1 MATYTPEELSGQ
13 GTPTE
18 ALTAGTEYIFTLLS
32 SNILLGSAYFTF
44 ETVRNANGFYDPTS
58 PTNAVGTLASASGV
72 QNPIQSPY
80 IFSEVI
86 NNITSSFTFTP
97 TADVAVSSSYLRTTG
112 GVSLDITPS
121 GPAPT
126 LFQMT
131 VDTTRAG
138 SASDTMVI
146 PFSSAGTYAAS
157 IDWGDGNFSAAA
169 AGNVSHTYASGGT
182 YQITISGSFGGFYFN
197 NGGDKL
203 KLITIDQ
210 WGANIFEFM
219 TNSFYGCANLTGG
232 FTDAPNLGTLRSLPN
247 TFNGCSSLNVDMN
260 NWDVSNMTNLGA
272 TFFNC
277 SSFNGNITSWDVSN
291 VTNFVSMFFNASS
304 FNQPL
309 DSWNMASATETRY
322 MFYNCSSFNQNLNS
336 WNVSNSTTFERMF
349 FGCTNFNGNISSW
362 TPTSALNMSV
372 MFYNCTNF
380 NNNIGGWDVSS
391 VTNMNSMFTNASAFD
406 QDLGSWN
413 VSNVTDFG
421 NFMLG
426 KTPSTFSA
434 ANLDAIYNGWSSR
447 TVSTGET
454 ISFGTAK
461 YTISSQAGRDILT
474 GGTNLW
480 NITDGGVIGV
490 LDTYTGASAGYS
502 LRNLKSTTTNVV
514 KIRRSS
520 DNAEQDFTAAQITD
534 GTLLA
539 FTGTGLTND
548 GFVTIWYDQ
557 SGNGNNAT
565 QTTANLQPKL
575 VSAGSVIL
583 EGGKPTLEFTDNVLN
598 ATFSES
604 QPLTSFHVRRY
615 RSTGTY
621 VGIGIDGRDYG
632 YVGYMQSGQFKTY
645 YGAALVHGTSNTTQ
659 GLWYSLANGTSSVAG
674 LNGSTTTGNA
684 GTRGGSAL
692 SIGAAATLYN
702 APMNSQELIIYDS
715 NQSSNRSGI
724 ESNINTHYT
733 IYTP

>member
-1 MATYTPEELSGQ
+1 MAQNQKKPTPQSQKEISNSLVKPYDKQVGNPNLSTIPNRGEQISWRGDNTKPFTVGIKDIDEAILYYFQNVIKPSVDQNGERIEVPIIYGSPERWKSFQKDGKYRDKNGKIMFPMIMFKRDSIQKVRSIGNKIDANNPNNFGIFQKGYSDQNAYDNFTVLNNRIPTKEFVAVVYPDYVNVTYSCAISTYYVDQMNKIIEAINYASDSYWGDPERFKFRAMIDDFTNVIETQKGAERSVKTTFNIKLNGYIIPDVVQKSMNAFNKFNEKSKIIFSMEVVENEEFFESSIVSGERIVTQDIGSQEAEKRTKFTEGGVLDTYTGE
-13 GTPTE
+13 
-18 ALTAGTEYIFTLLS
+18 
-32 SNILLGSAYFTF
+32 
-44 ETVRNANGFYDPTS
+44 
-58 PTNAVGTLASASGV
+58 
-72 QNPIQSPY
+72 
-80 IFSEVI
+80 
-86 NNITSSFTFTP
+86 
-97 TADVAVSSSYLRTTG
+97 G
-112 GVSLDITPS
+112 GVLD
-121 GPAPT
+121 
-126 LFQMT
+126 
-131 VDTTRAG
+131 
-138 SASDTMVI
+138 
-146 PFSSAGTYAAS
+146 TY
-157 IDWGDGNFSAAA
+157 
-169 AGNVSHTYASGGT
+169 
-182 YQITISGSFGGFYFN
+182 
-197 NGGDKL
+197 
-203 KLITIDQ
+203 
-210 WGANIFEFM
+210 
-219 TNSFYGCANLTGG
+219 
-232 FTDAPNLGTLRSLPN
+232 TD
-247 TFNGCSSLNVDMN
+247 
-260 NWDVSNMTNLGA
+260 
-272 TFFNC
+272 
-277 SSFNGNITSWDVSN
+277 
-291 VTNFVSMFFNASS
+291 
-304 FNQPL
+304 
-309 DSWNMASATETRY
+309 E
-322 MFYNCSSFNQNLNS
+322 
-336 WNVSNSTTFERMF
+336 E
-349 FGCTNFNGNISSW
+349 
-362 TPTSALNMSV
+362 
-372 MFYNCTNF
+372 
-380 NNNIGGWDVSS
+380 
-391 VTNMNSMFTNASAFD
+391 
-406 QDLGSWN
+406 
-413 VSNVTDFG
+413 
-421 NFMLG
+421 
-426 KTPSTFSA
+426 
-434 ANLDAIYNGWSSR
+434 
-447 TVSTGET
+447 
-454 ISFGTAK
+454 
-461 YTISSQAGRDILT
+461 
-474 GGTNLW
+474 
-480 NITDGGVIGV
+480 GV

-520 DNAEQDFTAAQITD
+520 DNAEQDFTAAEITD
-534 GTLLA
+534 GTLTT